1 MLCDK
6 TKPNNALRIS
16 CVFSVQYSAFFVF
29 DFSCVCFYALCFS
42 LLLIGE
48 YIKKSFMLCRLAQER
63 MTLSDLKWPFYAS
76 LAFSAVAELLV
87 LRSESTESVNASN
100 V

>member
-1 MLCDK
+1 M
-6 TKPNNALRIS
+6 
-16 CVFSVQYSAFFVF
+16 F

-42 LLLIGE
+42 LLLIDE

-76 LAFSAVAELLV
+76 RAISAVAEILV
-87 LRSESTESVNASN
+87 RITYVQPFYFTFIVSFIYSF
-100 V
+100 